1 MDLLYMFSILL
12 KISLSET
19 DFVLFQP
26 LAEIYNL
33 IVTVIVGKTLTVLE
47 DNMLAGWLKIAKK
60 LAINV
65 QVVS

>member
-1 MDLLYMFSILL
+1 MFSILL

-26 LAEIYNL
+26 IAEIYDL
-33 IVTVIVGKTLTVLE
+33 IVAVIVGETLTVLE
-47 DNMLAGWLKIAKK
+47 EDLLALWLNIAKK
-60 LAINV
+60 LTINV

>member
-1 MDLLYMFSILL
+1 MFSILL

-26 LAEIYNL
+26 IAEIYTL
-33 IVTVIVGKTLTVLE
+33 IVTVIVGETLTVLE
-47 DNMLAGWLKIAKK
+47 DNMLALWLKIAKK